1 MASVEATE
9 CISDHQSEENEC
21 PTQPKVLK
29 HCTKFTFGR
38 RKHGSKSAQLQAAR
52 ERRESGPEP
61 ETVASP
67 VLLSANPSTV
77 RRTVPVVA
85 MHSASASSSKL
96 ALLKA
101 ANEQANP
108 MPSVDGNGK

>member
-9 CISDHQSEENEC
+9 CITDHQSEENEC

-29 HCTKFTFGR
+29 HSTKFTFGR

-52 ERRESGPEP
+52 ERRQSGPEP
-61 ETVASP
+61 VTVASP

-77 RRTVPVVA
+77 PVEA
-85 MHSASASSSKL
+85 RHSASASSSKL

-108 MPSVDGNGK
+108 MPSVNGNGK

>member
-1 MASVEATE
+1 MSYAAESVETLYE
-9 CISDHQSEENEC
+9 VYVRPEE
-21 PTQPKVLK
+21 TRQ
-29 HCTKFTFGR
+29 
-38 RKHGSKSAQLQAAR
+38 SAQLQAAR
-52 ERRESGPEP
+52 ERRQSGPEP
-61 ETVASP
+61 VTVASP

-77 RRTVPVVA
+77 PVEA
-85 MHSASASSSKL
+85 THSSSSSKL